1 MFQPTRAL
9 ILMLFFF
16 FSKTAA
22 DQAISPVEFYKFYQK
37 KKKKNPTPG
46 EIPSINL
53 SSAKVETFDFT
64 LPQLCS
70 AASMNT
76 KNKIQ

>member
-37 KKKKNPTPG
+37 KTQKHTPG

>member
-1 MFQPTRAL
+1 MFQPTKAL
-9 ILMLFFF
+9 ILPLFFF

-37 KKKKNPTPG
+37 KKKTKTPG